1 MVATPTYSVVIPVYN
16 SAKIVSLVIARTMAF
31 FEKQDW
37 SYEII
42 LVNDGS
48 RDNSWQVIAAQAAQ
62 LPHVIAINLLR
73 NYGQHNAVFC
83 GIAQSRGQYVI
94 TIDDDLQNP
103 PEEIIHLVNQ
113 MQDGNHDVVFGRFR
127 QKQHS
132 LGRRVGSGLIRMI
145 NNNVFYCPADIVP
158 SNFRLMHRA
167 VINRMLGYK
176 TAYPYTTGLALMF
189 AQSIGNVWVEHRE
202 RHEGKSNYNLVRIL
216 SLVLRILFNYSVWP
230 LRLVTVTGF
239 IISFVSFFIG
249 IVLVIRK
256 LLDNIQIEGWTG
268 IMVMLAILN
277 GLIIL
282 MLGMLGEYTVRIL
295 QQMNSKET
303 YHIKDIVSHDA

>member
-31 FEKQDW
+31 FEKHGW

-62 LPHVIAINLLR
+62 QPHVIAINLLR

-167 VINRMLGYK
+167 VIDRMLGYK

>member
-1 MVATPTYSVVIPVYN
+1 MAATPTYSVVIPVYN
-16 SAKIVSLVIARTMAF
+16 SAKIVSLVIARTIAF

-103 PEEIIHLVNQ
+103 PEEIIHLVNK

-167 VINRMLGYK
+167 VIDRMLGYK

-239 IISFVSFFIG
+239 VISFVSFFIG

>member
-1 MVATPTYSVVIPVYN
+1 MTATPMYSVVIPVYN
-16 SAKIVSLVIARTMAF
+16 SAKIVALVITRTIAF
-31 FEKQDW
+31 FEKHGW

-83 GIAQSRGQYVI
+83 GIAQSRGEYVI

-103 PEEIIHLVNQ
+103 PEEIIHLVTQ
-113 MQDGNHDVVFGRFR
+113 MQVGNHDVVFGCFR
-127 QKQHS
+127 QKHHS

-145 NNNVFYCPADIVP
+145 NNHVFYCPADIVP

-167 VINRMLGYK
+167 VIERMMGYT

-202 RHEGKSNYNLVRIL
+202 RHEGKSNYNFVLIL
-216 SLVLRILFNYSVWP
+216 NLVLRILFNYSIWP
-230 LRLVTVTGF
+230 LRVVTMTGF
-239 IISFVSFFIG
+239 IISFVSFMVG
-249 IVLVIRK
+249 VVLVIRR
-256 LLDNIQIEGWTG
+256 LIDNIHTPGWTG
-268 IMVMLAILN
+268 IMVMVVVLN

-303 YHIKDIVSHDA
+303 YHIKDIVNHDA

>member
-1 MVATPTYSVVIPVYN
+1 
-16 SAKIVSLVIARTMAF
+16 
-31 FEKQDW
+31 
-37 SYEII
+37 
-42 LVNDGS
+42 
-48 RDNSWQVIAAQAAQ
+48 VIAAQAAQ